1 MKYNKIFLGL
11 SLLLPSSVFANTK
24 QPIEPIQ
31 YKFGP
36 VDVIPISKENADK
49 YTYNE
54 NEYWVKGTD
63 IVDNFS
69 IEDAKKYY
77 NTLYKTL
84 HENFV
89 KPVSYKD
96 ITNKIL
102 EGLSRFVEQLKMNTT
117 ENRIL
122 IYDKSNMCWET
133 KREVCKWIC

>member
-77 NTLYKTL
+77 NTFCYYAL
-84 HENFV
+84 
-89 KPVSYKD
+89 
-96 ITNKIL
+96 
-102 EGLSRFVEQLKMNTT
+102 
-117 ENRIL
+117 
-122 IYDKSNMCWET
+122 CW
-133 KREVCKWIC
+133 